1 MSSSNVRMGQQ
12 YCCADGDS
20 TVWQVLAVSPDPS
33 GIPHARL
40 CNVERPY
47 EFKTLTCS
55 LLDDPRY
62 YRLLSDDSDD
72 SVATEIIRAKLPR
85 RRTPRL
91 SPAA

>member
-1 MSSSNVRMGQQ
+1 MSSTNVRTGQQ

-40 CNVERPY
+40 SNVERPY
-47 EFKTLTCS
+47 EYKTLTCS
-55 LLDDPRY
+55 LLDDPRH
-62 YRLLSDDSDD
+62 YRLLSDEAGASQ
-72 SVATEIIRAKLPR
+72 ATENIRAKLPR

>member
-1 MSSSNVRMGQQ
+1 MSSSNVRKGQQ
-12 YCCADGDS
+12 YCCVDGDS
-20 TVWQVLAVSPDPS
+20 TAWQVLAVSPDPS

-47 EFKTLTCS
+47 EFRTLTCS

-62 YRLLSDDSDD
+62 YRLLSDDSDAN
-72 SVATEIIRAKLPR
+72 VAPQTIRAKLPR

>member
-1 MSSSNVRMGQQ
+1 MSSLNVRKSQQ
-12 YCCADGDS
+12 YCCADGDF

-40 CNVERPY
+40 CDVKRPY
-47 EFKTLTCS
+47 EYKTLTCS
-55 LLDDPRY
+55 LLEDPRY
-62 YRLLSDDSDD
+62 YRLLSDDSDA
-72 SVATEIIRAKLPR
+72 SVATQNIRAKLPR

>member
-1 MSSSNVRMGQQ
+1 MSSSNVKTGQH

-20 TVWQVLAVSPDPS
+20 TVWQVLTVSPDPS

-40 CNVERPY
+40 CNVEQPY

-55 LLDDPRY
+55 LVADPRY
-62 YRLLSDDSDD
+62 YRLLTDDPNAG
-72 SVATEIIRAKLPR
+72 ATPHSIRAKLPR
-85 RRTPRL
+85 QRTPRL

>member
-1 MSSSNVRMGQQ
+1 MSSTTVKKGQR
-12 YCCADGDS
+12 YCCADGAS
-20 TVWQVLAVSPDPS
+20 TVWDVLAVSPDPS

-55 LLDDPRY
+55 LLADPRHF
-62 YRLLSDDSDD
+62 RLLSDEGDADR
-72 SVATEIIRAKLPR
+72 ATRSIRAKLPR

>member
-1 MSSSNVRMGQQ
+1 MTSSNVRTGQQ
-12 YCCADGDS
+12 YCCAEGDS
-20 TVWQVLAVSPDPS
+20 TVWQVLAVNPDPS

-40 CNVERPY
+40 CNVVQPY

-55 LLDDPRY
+55 VLDDPRH
-62 YRLLSDDSDD
+62 YRLLADQSEAG
-72 SVATEIIRAKLPR
+72 VATQTIRDKLPR

>member
-1 MSSSNVRMGQQ
+1 MSSSNVRKDQQ
-12 YCCADGDS
+12 FCCADGDS

-40 CNVERPY
+40 CNVKRPY
-47 EFKTLTCS
+47 EFRTLTCS

-62 YRLLSDDSDD
+62 YRLYSDVSD
-72 SVATEIIRAKLPR
+72 ANLAPQTIRAKLPR

>member
-1 MSSSNVRMGQQ
+1 MSSSNVRKDQQ
-12 YCCADGDS
+12 FCCADGGS

-40 CNVERPY
+40 CNVKRPY
-47 EFKTLTCS
+47 EFRTLTCS

-62 YRLLSDDSDD
+62 YRLLSDDSD
-72 SVATEIIRAKLPR
+72 AKLAPQTIRAKLPR

>member
-1 MSSSNVRMGQQ
+1 MSSSNVRKDQQ
-12 YCCADGDS
+12 FCCAEGDS

-62 YRLLSDDSDD
+62 FRLLSDDLDAK
-72 SVATEIIRAKLPR
+72 VASQSIRAKLPR

>member
-1 MSSSNVRMGQQ
+1 MSSTTVKEGQQ
-12 YCCADGDS
+12 YCCAEGDS
-20 TVWQVLAVSPDPS
+20 TVWGVLAVAPDPS

-55 LLDDPRY
+55 LLADPRH
-62 YRLLSDDSDD
+62 YRLLSDEADADL
-72 SVATEIIRAKLPR
+72 ATRRIRAKLPR

>member
-1 MSSSNVRMGQQ
+1 MSSLQVQKGQQ
-12 YCCADGDS
+12 FCCTGGDS

-40 CNVERPY
+40 CNAVRPY

-62 YRLLSDDSDD
+62 YRLLSDNSDAG
-72 SVATEIIRAKLPR
+72 VAPESIRAKLPR
-85 RRTPRL
+85 RRTPGLR
-91 SPAA
+91 PVA